1 MQEWERSRVT
11 DSVGSGV
18 NASSAK
24 RKAERRRES
33 GTKWDELSLKIYC
46 SHCKLRT
53 ERTLT
58 IGTHFLIS
66 FLPFGGRSTAVKIS
80 KQNRNRNK
88 NFELSTPF
96 AVASRAVCAN
106 VCVCV
111 CGLIA

>member
-1 MQEWERSRVT
+1 MQSAG
-11 DSVGSGV
+11 VGEVESDRQCWKWSQCIKCKEEG
-18 NASSAK
+18 
-24 RKAERRRES
+24 REEERES

-53 ERTLT
+53 ERTLK

-106 VCVCV
+106 VCV
-111 CGLIA
+111 